1 MFPRFVGGPEII
13 IVLVIVILDQL
24 VWRAVLACLLF
35 GFAEAL
41 QITLQGM
48 DTQIPTQLVQTLP
61 YLLTMVALAGVI
73 GRATPPAALGKPYVK
88 E

>member
-1 MFPRFVGGPEII
+1 
-13 IVLVIVILDQL
+13 
-24 VWRAVLACLLF
+24 
-35 GFAEAL
+35 L
-41 QITLQGM
+41 QITLQGL

-73 GRATPPAALGKPYVK
+73 GWATPPAALGKPYSK